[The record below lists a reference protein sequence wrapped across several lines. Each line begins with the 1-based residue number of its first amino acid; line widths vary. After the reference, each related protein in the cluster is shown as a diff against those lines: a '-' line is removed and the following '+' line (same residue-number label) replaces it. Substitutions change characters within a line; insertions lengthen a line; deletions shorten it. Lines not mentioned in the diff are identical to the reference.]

1 MDSLEII
8 SWLSKSAYDST
19 ILRDLVELKKILVED
34 LQNEDKELLF
44 SKYPRLKKIINNLI
58 KKLSKLYIYG
68 KC

>member
-44 SKYPRLKKIINNLI
+44 SKYPRLKKIINNLS
-58 KKLSKLYIYG
+58 KKLS
-68 KC
+68 